1 MIKGFIERRMKNMLR
16 EISRFLVSN
25 YRKYFVQ
32 GYFGYLEDEDEL
44 IYKSVEVFDQYIEI
58 N

>member
-1 MIKGFIERRMKNMLR
+1 MLR